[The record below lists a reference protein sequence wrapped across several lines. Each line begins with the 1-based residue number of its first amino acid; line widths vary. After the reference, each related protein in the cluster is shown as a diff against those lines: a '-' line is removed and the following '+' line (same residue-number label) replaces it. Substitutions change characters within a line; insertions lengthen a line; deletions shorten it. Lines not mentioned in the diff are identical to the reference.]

1 MYKLSGA
8 ALIIVMT
15 TYYGFYLAGQLKE
28 RINVIDAYIH
38 SLNYIQSQIKYG
50 LTPLPVICSEL
61 SKSITN
67 SIVSS
72 MYEQVY
78 IKLSD
83 ITQKEDTFNE
93 IWLSEAKKLIKSG
106 IVKKEEIS
114 VIKELGNI
122 NTYIDRN
129 MQLQCAGNVEYKL
142 KNIYQRLQSEAGTRS
157 KIYQISGVMAGIVI
171 TIILI

>member
-28 RINVIDAYIH
+28 RINVIDAYIY

-106 IVKKEEIS
+106 S

>member
-1 MYKLSGA
+1 M
-8 ALIIVMT
+8 
-15 TYYGFYLAGQLKE
+15 
-28 RINVIDAYIH
+28 
-38 SLNYIQSQIKYG
+38 KYG
-50 LTPLPVICSEL
+50 L
-61 SKSITN
+61 
-67 SIVSS
+67 
-72 MYEQVY
+72 
-78 IKLSD
+78 
-83 ITQKEDTFNE
+83 
-93 IWLSEAKKLIKSG
+93 